1 MSKYADDTYLL
12 VGSSMRN
19 TISEELMSVELWA
32 TANNLRL
39 NVRKTREMIITRNR
53 KVLPPQALEGLE
65 RVSTIKILGVTI
77 TNDLRATNHVEEVL
91 VSCSG
96 ALHALRI
103 LRSNGL
109 PSGALCRVAEATVVS
124 RLTYAA
130 PAWWGLTTAEDRK
143 RLERLLQR
151 IKHAGYLPPN
161 SPDIDQLVC
170 DADASLLKAVIRND
184 FHVLR
189 SLFPP
194 IITRHYNLRPRPHD
208 FTLPDRDD
216 RNFIPRVLY
225 GVLAKQSFSLAIGLS
240 H

>member
-1 MSKYADDTYLL
+1 
-12 VGSSMRN
+12 
-19 TISEELMSVELWA
+19 
-32 TANNLRL
+32 
-39 NVRKTREMIITRNR
+39 
-53 KVLPPQALEGLE
+53 
-65 RVSTIKILGVTI
+65 
-77 TNDLRATNHVEEVL
+77 VEEVL

-170 DADASLLKAVIRND
+170 DADASLLKAVIRSD

-225 GVLAKQSFSLAIGLS
+225 GVLAKQ
-240 H
+240 